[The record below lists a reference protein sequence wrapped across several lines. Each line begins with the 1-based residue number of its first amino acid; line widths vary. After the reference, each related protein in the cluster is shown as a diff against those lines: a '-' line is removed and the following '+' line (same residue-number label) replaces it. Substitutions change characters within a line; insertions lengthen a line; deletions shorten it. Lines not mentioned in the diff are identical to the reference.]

1 MKAIMRTFV
10 IAAASAASVLAAWT
24 AHAYEVGPMRIFLDL
39 GAGQTSSVFTIR
51 NTRDEDLPVEMEVYR
66 RLVSEDGEQE
76 LVPADDDFVIFPPQ
90 VLVGGLQNQAVRI
103 QYVGDPAP
111 AESISYVIQVAE
123 VPVVP
128 DEFTGVVFAYN
139 FGVSVYV
146 RAPGAQDRVSFS
158 QAERDGDSLVFTVT
172 NAGADYNFLSM
183 HGLEISAGG
192 RRSTLTPDQ
201 VAERAGNPIIP
212 PNAARRFSLSLDGL
226 ELDDLPQSDIRVAQV
241 RRGR

>member
-1 MKAIMRTFV
+1 MKAIVRRCFGLTAL
-10 IAAASAASVLAAWT
+10 IAAAVVSWT

-51 NTRDEDLPVEMEVYR
+51 NIRETDLPVEMEVYR

-90 VLVGGLQNQAVRI
+90 VLIGGLQNQAVRI
-103 QYVGDPAP
+103 QYVGDPALS
-111 AESISYVIQVAE
+111 ESVSYVIQVAE

-146 RAPGAQDRVSFS
+146 RAPGAEDRVVFS
-158 QAERDGDSLVFTVT
+158 PAERQDGGLVFTAR
-172 NAGADYNFLSM
+172 NDGADYNFLSL
-183 HGLEISAGG
+183 HALEINANG
-192 RRSTLTPDQ
+192 RRVTLTPDQ

-212 PNAARRFSLSLDGL
+212 PNATRRFNLSLEGL
-226 ELDDLPQSDIRVAQV
+226 ELDDLPQAGIGITQV
-241 RRGR
+241 RRRR